1 MLKYCLDRYK
11 TQVTWDEAVDNISR
25 TLKFVPNWFVLSKI
39 IVKNYNTLFADD
51 DILFFDE
58 DSRMSHC
65 QVMKWLFLA

>member
-25 TLKFVPNWFVLSKI
+25 TLTFVPNWFVLSKI

-58 DSRMSHC
+58 DSRMSHY